1 MTSKRNP
8 WGRGDFNEAVA
19 RLQKAGMKLPPAFE
33 TISEILDILDAIE
46 REDQRRAEA
55 HAAAL
60 KFRQQ
65 FSES

>member
-1 MTSKRNP
+1 MSTKKNP

-46 REDQRRAEA
+46 REDQRRAAEREA
-55 HAAAL
+55 AR
-60 KFRQQ
+60 KFRNQIAD
-65 FSES
+65 